1 MTVKIVISAS
11 RRTDI
16 PAFYMDWF
24 MDRIEEG
31 RFETVNPFS
40 GKTSMVPATPD
51 AVHTIVFWSKNFDPF
66 LRGRYGQILAKK
78 GFHLFFNFTV
88 NSTSSILEPRLPPL
102 DERLDQA
109 AALCGAFGPGVVQW
123 RFDPICFYNTGDGSI
138 HDNLGDFDTI
148 ADRMEML
155 NVKRCITSFM
165 DHYAKIRK
173 RTAAIPGFNF
183 IDPSLEKKIE
193 ILARLKAASQKRG
206 MTLFACCEKTVLEA
220 LPAGMDIAPAA
231 CIPNRYLVDLFGGDL
246 SFQRDRGQRT
256 GRGCGCGISRDIGRY
271 QDQPCFHDCLFCYA
285 NPSRDHRGTNGARP

>member
-1 MTVKIVISAS
+1 MTPRIVISAS

-24 MDRIEEG
+24 MDRIEIG
-31 RFETVNPFS
+31 RFEIVNPFN
-40 GKTSMVPATPD
+40 GKTTVVEATPET
-51 AVHTIVFWSKNFDPF
+51 VHTIVFWSKNFDPF
-66 LRGRYGQILAKK
+66 LRSGYGQILAKK

-88 NSTSSILEPRLPPL
+88 NSTSPILEPRLTPL
-102 DERLDQA
+102 AERLEQA
-109 AALCGAFGPGVVQW
+109 AALCDAFGPGTVQW
-123 RFDPICFYNTGDGSI
+123 RFDPICFYTAGDGSI
-138 HDNLGDFDTI
+138 HNNLANFDAI
-148 ADRMEML
+148 ADRMETL
-155 NVKRCITSFM
+155 SVKRCITSFM

-193 ILARLKAASQKRG
+193 ILSHLKATSQKRG

-231 CIPNRYLVDLFGGDL
+231 CIPNRYLVDLFGGHL
-246 SFQRDRGQRT
+246 SFQRDHGQRT
-256 GRGCGCGISRDIGRY
+256 GRGCGCMVSRDIGRY

-285 NPSRDHRGTNGARP
+285 NPSCDSRGTQ